1 MDFLFV
7 VSFLKLELITFVN
20 QLMKINWTYVIFL
33 ASALIL
39 LTLSIFSYYRF
50 EQQKISSALVNQTYL
65 VKLKL
70 EEAFATLIDAEAGQR
85 GYLLTRD
92 SIFLKQFLKIKPL
105 IFNPIFHAVFLKFRS
120 VVWSSPMPGLIEV

>member
-1 MDFLFV
+1 
-7 VSFLKLELITFVN
+7 
-20 QLMKINWTYVIFL
+20 MKINWTYVIFL

-70 EEAFATLIDAEAGQR
+70 EEAFGTLIDAEAGQR

-92 SIFLKQFLKIKPL
+92 SIFLKQFFYSQL
-105 IFNPIFHAVFLKFRS
+105 HQ
-120 VVWSSPMPGLIEV
+120 VVNESDSYH